1 MDLRNEFSLEHYQ
14 AVSQEIA
21 MVDRFREISA
31 DVRDSL
37 LNFMNTARA
46 FVKKKFG
53 PNEDLTIR
61 EFSSYRDQGGHRLV
75 ERYLS
80 EVTYSNTRELTAFI
94 PPAFIGN
101 MTEYLDVLNDG
112 KQYFTNLERDT
123 LNPAKAYIAKLIT
136 DPNALN
142 GAGAFRLTADRAEK
156 WAEALAVFH
165 GDNIAT
171 DMALFGDLFKSNTQ
185 YLDSY
190 AKAKVLNSYSKDITA
205 VQSVRNA
212 SNDLVGL
219 FDRLIVRIEAN
230 PGQYRVNGNNA
241 QSLTDLAY
249 ALARDVELYSVFITS
264 ANSALIAMERTEER
278 LIKIAKK

>member
-21 MVDRFREISA
+21 VVDRFREISG

-46 FVKKKFG
+46 FIKKKFG
-53 PNEDLTIR
+53 PAEDLEIKQ
-61 EFSSYRDQGGHRLV
+61 FSSYRDQGGHRLV
-75 ERYLS
+75 ERYLA
-80 EVTYSNTRELTAFI
+80 EVTYSNTRELTVFI
-94 PPAFIGN
+94 PLAFLGN

-112 KQYFTNLERDT
+112 KQYFTSLERDK
-123 LNPAKAYIAKLIT
+123 LNPAKAYVAKLIT

-142 GAGAFRLTADRAEK
+142 GAGSFKATSQAVDK
-156 WAEALAVFH
+156 WAEQLAVYH
-165 GDNIAT
+165 SDNIAT
-171 DMALFGDLFKSNTQ
+171 DMALFGDVFKSNTQ

-190 AKAKVLNSYSKDITA
+190 SKAKVLSTYSKDITSVQA
-205 VQSVRNA
+205 VRAA

-219 FDRLIVRIEAN
+219 FDKLIVRIEAN

-264 ANSALIAMERTEER
+264 ANTALIAMERSEER